1 MTSKRSRDEYERAPV
16 ERARPVAPS
25 PAVSAQPMQQFVVS
39 PPSIPPVL
47 LQQRDTLLKR
57 APPPADADAYAM
69 WQRAMQDIEA
79 RIAAASQGGVPPGA
93 GGGGAEGAGGAGG
106 GAGARAHTLA
116 LAAQLLSDLA
126 AAGDAFDQGDDAAL
140 RAGTATAQVML
151 GRNPRVA
158 EAAQAA
164 QAAQAGGWAQSFMS
178 GIEAIDASLS
188 YPPRPLPGDDV

>member
-1 MTSKRSRDEYERAPV
+1 M
-16 ERARPVAPS
+16 
-25 PAVSAQPMQQFVVS
+25 
-39 PPSIPPVL
+39 
-47 LQQRDTLLKR
+47 
-57 APPPADADAYAM
+57 
-69 WQRAMQDIEA
+69 
-79 RIAAASQGGVPPGA
+79 PPGA

-158 EAAQAA
+158 EAAQA
-164 QAAQAGGWAQSFMS
+164 GGWAQSFMS